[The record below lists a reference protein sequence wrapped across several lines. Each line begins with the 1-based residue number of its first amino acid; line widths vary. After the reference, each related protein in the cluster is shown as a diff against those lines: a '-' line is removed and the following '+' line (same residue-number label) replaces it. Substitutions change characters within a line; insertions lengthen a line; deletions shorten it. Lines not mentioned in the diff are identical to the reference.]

1 MATPNP
7 KTTRW
12 IRLQRGADQ
21 AAAEAD
27 AAAAAHEPMTPFV
40 SPDGGASLSPIRV
53 EATGDD
59 EDFGLERSVLI
70 GWRAFFSRFR
80 ADECEFEMPHYL
92 SAGRVVEDRLQRLGA
107 GVQPDLITC
116 RMMLELGRQFEEAR
130 FRDYNDR
137 VAQLMESCQQL
148 RAQLDV
154 TELSKSH
161 HEDEAAI
168 CRDLLRDEIA
178 NRGIPVPTR
187 DDGVTPQLID
197 LLRALLAGLGKGAAS
212 AMPKTGATATTPAT
226 TASGRLVVDVDARD
240 SLDWTKLHS
249 AAALGRT
256 ELIELLVMKGAD
268 LRARAKDGSTPLHLA
283 VKRGQ
288 GEAVRFLLAHG
299 ADATIVDAQ
308 GSTPLHLAAEGSMVE
323 LIAELASHGAP
334 LNACNG
340 DGWTA
345 LHLAANRGHAE
356 MTEALLQAG
365 VDPATPAANGWSALK
380 VALMSGHAPV
390 CDLLRKRAT
399 SGA

>member
-7 KTTRW
+7 QTTRW

-21 AAAEAD
+21 AAVDADVAAQQQQPVTPFGHAD
-27 AAAAAHEPMTPFV
+27 AAAP
-40 SPDGGASLSPIRV
+40 SPIRV
-53 EATGDD
+53 EASVDD
-59 EDFGLERSVLI
+59 EDFGLERLVLI

-80 ADECEFEMPHYL
+80 ADEREFEMPHYQ
-92 SAGRVVEDRLQRLGA
+92 SAGRVVEERLQRLGP

-116 RMMLELGRQFEEAR
+116 RMMLDLARQFEEAR
-130 FRDYNDR
+130 FRDFNDR
-137 VAQLMESCQQL
+137 VAQLMEGCQQL

-168 CRDLLRDEIA
+168 SRDLLRDEIA
-178 NRGIPVPTR
+178 RRGLPAPTR
-187 DDGVTPQLID
+187 DDGLTPQLVD
-197 LLRALLAGLGKGAAS
+197 LLRALISGGEAAAKPAALAAV
-212 AMPKTGATATTPAT
+212 PAT
-226 TASGRLVVDVDARD
+226 SASGRLLVDVDARD

-256 ELIELLVMKGAD
+256 ELIELLLIKGANV
-268 LRARAKDGSTPLHLA
+268 RAQAKDGSTPLHLA

-288 GEAVRFLLAHG
+288 ADAARFLLAHG
-299 ADATIVDAQ
+299 ADAAITDAQ
-308 GSTPLHLAAEGSMVE
+308 GSTPLHLAAEGTVVE
-323 LIAELASHGAP
+323 LIGELATHGTP
-334 LNACNG
+334 LDALNG

-356 MTEALLQAG
+356 MTEALLEAG
-365 VDPATPAANGWSALK
+365 AERTTAAANGWTALK

-390 CDLLRKRAT
+390 CDLLRKQKT
-399 SGA
+399 T